1 MNWVEMDIY
10 TTTEGIEA
18 VTGSLLG
25 MGINGFVIKDAKDFQ
40 DFLDDKDGNWDY
52 IDDDLMGLKNCE
64 TTVTVYLPENAQG
77 LENLEAMKLELWCD
91 GVDFLKKTGR
101 LYASAKGGRCY
112 NITSIRPQGQM
123 ALLQLE
129 GVNDMDAAR
138 ALRGQVFYFD
148 RSDATLPEG
157 RWYVADLIGCEVRDA
172 DTGKVYGVVTSVDHP
187 GAQDIY
193 TVKSPSGREYMFPG
207 VDAFLKERNPPEGYI
222 LVTPI
227 PGLLDDDFDS
237 EREEE

>member
-1 MNWVEMDIY
+1 MQQY
-10 TTTEGIEA
+10 
-18 VTGSLLG
+18 
-25 MGINGFVIKDAKDFQ
+25 
-40 DFLDDKDGNWDY
+40 
-52 IDDDLMGLKNCE
+52 
-64 TTVTVYLPENAQG
+64 
-77 LENLEAMKLELWCD
+77 LEAGKVVTTHGVRGEMKLELWCD
-91 GVDFLKKTGR
+91 GVDFLKKAGR

-172 DTGKVYGVVTSVDHP
+172 DTGKAHRTSIRSSPPAARNICSPVWTP
-187 GAQDIY
+187 FSKSATRRKAISSSPPSRACWTTIS
-193 TVKSPSGREYMFPG
+193 TVSGR
-207 VDAFLKERNPPEGYI
+207 R
-222 LVTPI
+222 
-227 PGLLDDDFDS
+227 S
-237 EREEE
+237 ERWECVWTS

>member
-1 MNWVEMDIY
+1 MQQY
-10 TTTEGIEA
+10 
-18 VTGSLLG
+18 
-25 MGINGFVIKDAKDFQ
+25 
-40 DFLDDKDGNWDY
+40 
-52 IDDDLMGLKNCE
+52 
-64 TTVTVYLPENAQG
+64 
-77 LENLEAMKLELWCD
+77 LEAGKVVTTHGVRGEMKLELWCD

-101 LYASAKGGRCY
+101 LYASAKGGKCY
-112 NITSIRPQGQM
+112 NITSIRTQGQM

-148 RSDATLPEG
+148 RNDATLPEG

-193 TVKSPSGREYMFPG
+193 TVKAPGGKEYMFPG

-227 PGLLDDDFDS
+227 PGLLDDDCDS
-237 EREEE
+237 EREGE

>member
-1 MNWVEMDIY
+1 MQQY
-10 TTTEGIEA
+10 
-18 VTGSLLG
+18 
-25 MGINGFVIKDAKDFQ
+25 
-40 DFLDDKDGNWDY
+40 
-52 IDDDLMGLKNCE
+52 
-64 TTVTVYLPENAQG
+64 
-77 LENLEAMKLELWCD
+77 LEAGKVVTTHGVRGEMKLELWCD
-91 GVDFLKKTGR
+91 GVAFLKKVGR
-101 LYASAKGGRCY
+101 LYASAKGGKCY
-112 NITSIRPQGQM
+112 KIVSIRPQGQM

-129 GVNDMDAAR
+129 GVEDMDAAR

-148 RSDATLPEG
+148 RSDATLPAG

-193 TVKSPSGREYMFPG
+193 TVKAPNGKEYMFPG
-207 VDAFLKERNPPEGYI
+207 VDAFLKERTPPEGYL

-227 PGLLDDDFDS
+227 PGLLDDDCDS

>member
-1 MNWVEMDIY
+1 MQN
-10 TTTEGIEA
+10 
-18 VTGSLLG
+18 
-25 MGINGFVIKDAKDFQ
+25 
-40 DFLDDKDGNWDY
+40 
-52 IDDDLMGLKNCE
+52 
-64 TTVTVYLPENAQG
+64 YLPACKIVSTHGVRGEMKALPLCDGAAFLAKFKRLFTSADGAGETRVLGVRAQG
-77 LENLEAMKLELWCD
+77 NVILL
-91 GVDFLKKTGR
+91 R
-101 LYASAKGGRCY
+101 LD
-112 NITSIRPQGQM
+112 
-123 ALLQLE
+123 

-193 TVKSPSGREYMFPG
+193 TVKSPSGKEYMFPG

>member
-1 MNWVEMDIY
+1 MQQY
-10 TTTEGIEA
+10 
-18 VTGSLLG
+18 
-25 MGINGFVIKDAKDFQ
+25 
-40 DFLDDKDGNWDY
+40 
-52 IDDDLMGLKNCE
+52 
-64 TTVTVYLPENAQG
+64 
-77 LENLEAMKLELWCD
+77 LEAGKVVTTHGVRGEMKLELWCD

-101 LYASAKGGRCY
+101 LYASAK
-112 NITSIRPQGQM
+112 
-123 ALLQLE
+123 LQLE

-193 TVKSPSGREYMFPG
+193 TVKSPSGKEYMFPG